1 MTNEV
6 SMEELIESI
15 GFMARET
22 PGDVIEVRI
31 NALVR
36 LVEEIE
42 RLTRELD
49 ALKRTREQEKDYAD
63 TCYENERLRAALES
77 LQTRLAADRGIVLRS
92 ELIELCERALS
103 SVGLMTNKDLS
114 ERLVALIA
122 EYLGSLDND
131 NREERF
137 ESAREYAESELN
149 DFMEWLRGRAVEPE
163 KQP

>member
-1 MTNEV
+1 
-6 SMEELIESI
+6 
-15 GFMARET
+15 
-22 PGDVIEVRI
+22 
-31 NALVR
+31 
-36 LVEEIE
+36 
-42 RLTRELD
+42 
-49 ALKRTREQEKDYAD
+49 
-63 TCYENERLRAALES
+63 
-77 LQTRLAADRGIVLRS
+77 
-92 ELIELCERALS
+92 
-103 SVGLMTNKDLS
+103 MTNKDLS